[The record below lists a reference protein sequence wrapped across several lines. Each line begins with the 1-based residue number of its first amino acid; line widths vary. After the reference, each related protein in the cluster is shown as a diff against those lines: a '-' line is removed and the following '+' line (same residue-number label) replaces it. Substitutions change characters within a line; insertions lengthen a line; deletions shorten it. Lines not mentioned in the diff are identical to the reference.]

1 LLLVDSPLLDR
12 CLSAIRGN
20 GIREGGTMQEIVAY
34 CGLVCTE
41 CPAYKATQ
49 ENDYTA
55 RAKVAEQWSKQFKHD
70 FQTEDINCN
79 GCPAVSEVQFS
90 YCSMCDIRKCGV
102 DRKVLN
108 CAYCVEYPCDK
119 LNKFHTEV
127 AEAKAKLEAIRNK
140 K

>member
-1 LLLVDSPLLDR
+1 
-12 CLSAIRGN
+12 
-20 GIREGGTMQEIVAY
+20 MQEIVAY

-41 CPAYKATQ
+41 CPAYEATKK
-49 ENDYTA
+49 NDDKA
-55 RAKVAEQWSKQFKHD
+55 RAKIAEEWSKQFQHTFK
-70 FQTEDINCN
+70 TEDINCN
-79 GCPAVSEVQFS
+79 GCLAVGEVQFS
-90 YCSMCDIRKCGV
+90 YCSMCDIRKCGS

-119 LNKFHTEV
+119 LNNFHATV

>member
-1 LLLVDSPLLDR
+1 
-12 CLSAIRGN
+12 
-20 GIREGGTMQEIVAY
+20 MQEIVAY

-49 ENDYTA
+49 EDDDSA
-55 RAKVAEQWSKQFKHD
+55 RAKVAEAWSKQFKHD
-70 FQTEDINCN
+70 FKTEDINCH
-79 GCPAVSEVQFS
+79 GCLAAGEMQFS
-90 YCSMCDIRKCGV
+90 YCSLCNIRKCGV

-119 LNKFHTEV
+119 LDDFHAQV
-127 AEAKAKLEAIRNK
+127 AEAKAKLETLRSK

>member
-1 LLLVDSPLLDR
+1 
-12 CLSAIRGN
+12 
-20 GIREGGTMQEIVAY
+20 MQEIVAY

-49 ENDYTA
+49 EDDNGA
-55 RAKVAEQWSKQFKHD
+55 RAKVAEAWSKQFKHN
-70 FQTEDINCN
+70 FKTEDINCN
-79 GCPAVSEVQFS
+79 GCLAVGEIQFS
-90 YCSMCDIRKCGV
+90 YLCNIRRCGV

-119 LNKFHTEV
+119 LSNFLTEV
-127 AEAKAKLEAIRNK
+127 PEARAKLEAIRSK